1 VIRNVF
7 LQRLTAMV
15 MLVVTLVTGLFVPG
29 LPPRRPS
36 TRFGLSAPCPT
47 RYR

>member
-29 LPPRRPS
+29 H
-36 TRFGLSAPCPT
+36 
-47 RYR
+47 YRADLQRALA